1 MTESKEPDEQLL
13 ARAGNVLAGVQS
25 GQIEGIMCVCF
36 MANGTINV
44 EVAGNQS
51 LVVRLGA
58 LVVASDALKVL
69 ETQLAQQRQQ
79 LANWGPGGTA

>member
-1 MTESKEPDEQLL
+1 MNESKEPNEQLL
-13 ARAGNVLAGVQS
+13 ARAGEVMSGIQAGT
-25 GQIEGIMCVCF
+25 IEGILCVCF

-44 EVAGNQS
+44 QVAGNQS

-69 ETQLAQQRQQ
+69 ETQLAAQRQQ
-79 LANWGPGGTA
+79 MANWGPGGTA